1 MTSVHTI
8 EQLAELFDQQRVE
21 VREAACLK
29 DDNGEIVE
37 RMVAP
42 LVEGEKIAFHL
53 GETLMRDICEHYKLE
68 IVSPHEGVEMLVV
81 NVCLDAESVRVL
93 KDVNDSVKAEF
104 RKLAGVHCPLWTPL
118 VRTYKGVQTLAVDL
132 LLDAE
137 APTQLLFHT
146 PTGFVEGEGMA
157 WLLTQLDGNLDNLKG
172 FTCNVVLEFDWITQ
186 KGDDHRMHVK
196 AHSAV
201 FLKKA
206 PPAPV
211 NRTLKRSAESLDALC
226 AANSLPQATKRR

>member
-1 MTSVHTI
+1 
-8 EQLAELFDQQRVE
+8 
-21 VREAACLK
+21 
-29 DDNGEIVE
+29 
-37 RMVAP
+37 
-42 LVEGEKIAFHL
+42 
-53 GETLMRDICEHYKLE
+53 MRDICEHYKLE

-104 RKLAGVHCPLWTPL
+104 RKLEGIHCPLWTPL
-118 VRTYKGVQTLAVDL
+118 STYKGAQTL
-132 LLDAE
+132 AE

-146 PTGFVEGEGMA
+146 PTGFVEGEGKA
-157 WLLTQLDGNLDNLKG
+157 WLLTQLDGNLEKLKE
-172 FTCNVVLEFDWITQ
+172 FTCNVVQEFDWITQ

-201 FLKKA
+201 FMKKA

-211 NRTLKRSAESLDALC
+211 NRTLKRSAESLAALC
-226 AANSLPQATKRR
+226 AANLLPQASKRR